1 MKFIFLVLGVLFGF
15 LLSRAGATTYDN
27 YAGMFLFQN
36 FQLVLVIG
44 VAVLV
49 GVVGNYLLGRRA
61 FKALLTREPWVI
73 DRKPLKK
80 GLISGSLIFGIGW
93 GISGACPGTAPAM
106 LGEGKLLALFVMIGI
121 GLGTYW
127 YGYRESVRL
136 GVPKK

>member
-1 MKFIFLVLGVLFGF
+1 MKFSFLILGILFGF

-36 FQLVLVIG
+36 YQLVLVIG

-49 GVVGNYLLGRRA
+49 GILGNYLLGRGA
-61 FKALLTREPWVI
+61 FKALLTRESLVI

-80 GLISGSLIFGIGW
+80 GLISGSLIFGVGW
-93 GISGACPGTAPAM
+93 GISGSCPGTAPAM
-106 LGEGKLLALFVMIGI
+106 LGEGKLLALFVMLGI

-127 YGYRESVRL
+127 YGYRESARS
-136 GVPKK
+136 GMPKK